1 MSQEAREVPAYLG
14 LVRGEEML
22 EPEEVAAMSRLHAL
36 GWGARK
42 LSAEFGCARNTVRR
56 YVREGGPVPYRKIRR
71 GSVFDG
77 LDDWLRERFFRQG
90 GNADVIRQEM
100 ASDLSIVIGLRSVE
114 LRVQKWRKE
123 LDTRNNH
130 AFLVRSR

>member
-56 YVREGGPVPYRKIRR
+56 YRR